1 MKKQIIIILLLFL
14 FSAIETATA
23 QAITG
28 KVTDADTRPID
39 GATVILQTAD
49 STFVDAAIT
58 DTTGCFRFNR
68 QLAAYRLIFQHILY
82 EACEYE
88 GKGENAGVHRLKS
101 KDYALGEVVI
111 KGERPL
117 VKVEEGKLTYDLSQL
132 TDSKVVSNAYESLQQ
147 LPGVQEISGNLSL
160 AGAHSLS
167 IILNGKP
174 TTMSYEQ
181 LVNLLKNTPASRVEK
196 AEVMYSAPPQYHVR
210 GAAINL
216 ILKGYRAGEGGLQGE
231 VNAAYLYDY
240 KNGAQGGLN
249 LLYTT
254 PKWNIDFL
262 YNAQYRQHR
271 QTTDTYSRHTLN
283 DKIHDIYQQGT
294 IDRKELTHNVRTGAE
309 YKLSERSNISLGYTG
324 AFSPRNRN
332 HSSSTGNFATSDNR
346 TGKENRMHNLALD
359 YVSSFGMKAGANYTS
374 YRSESHQDFTNKDEE
389 GKMSS
394 FRTTSGQHI
403 DRWKIYADQSH
414 QSANG
419 WGVNYG
425 TSFAYAGDHNTQF
438 YHATDGT
445 DRSEL
450 NTDSR
455 NQEYTYNIYAGVNK
469 SIGEQLSFSLSVTGE
484 YYKMANY
491 HGWSVYPT
499 AELTYVAS
507 PSHILQFSFTSDK
520 TYPGYWDL
528 SESTGYLSGYEEG
541 QGNPMLRPSA
551 DYAVNLNYI
560 LKNKYIFSLS
570 YDYQPDLFQQQA
582 YQSTERLTLIYKTL
596 NWDYQQ
602 SFTATAILPFK
613 IGNWLDSRIT
623 VQADYNQAKCD
634 DFFNI
639 SFDHSKWTGLG
650 MLDNTVTL
658 SSKPNIR
665 MQLTGFYLSPS
676 IQGSYTLSSVWGLH
690 AGLRWEFANQK
701 ASLQLKAND
710 IFNSMEGDVDVTLRN
725 RGQYM
730 DMHVNSYSRSVLLSF
745 TYKFGGY
752 KERQHK
758 KVDTSRFK

>member
-28 KVTDADTRPID
+28 KVTDADAHPID

-58 DTTGCFRFNR
+58 DTAGCFRFDK
-68 QLAAYRLIFQHILY
+68 QLAAYRLLFQHILY
-82 EACEYE
+82 EACECE
-88 GKGENAGVHRLKS
+88 GKGENTGVHTLKS
-101 KDYALGEVVI
+101 KDYALSEVVI

-117 VKVEEGKLTYDLSQL
+117 VKVEEGKLTYDLAQL
-132 TDSKVVSNAYESLQQ
+132 AGNKVVSNAYESLQQ

-174 TTMSYEQ
+174 STMSYEQ

-216 ILKGYRAGEGGLQGE
+216 VLKGYRTGEGGLQGE
-231 VNAAYLYDY
+231 VNAGYLYDY
-240 KNGAQGGLN
+240 KNGTQGGTS

-254 PKWNIDFL
+254 PKWNIDLL
-262 YNAQYRQHR
+262 YNAQYRQYR
-271 QTTDTYSRHTLN
+271 QTTDTYSRHTLK
-283 DKIHDIYQQGT
+283 DSIYDIHQQGT
-294 IDRKELTHNVRTGAE
+294 IDRKELTHHVRAGAE
-309 YKLSERSNISLGYTG
+309 YKINEESNISVAYTG
-324 AFSPRNRN
+324 VFHPNNKN
-332 HSSSTGNFATSDNR
+332 HSSSQGNFATSDNR
-346 TGKENRMHNLALD
+346 TGKSNRMHNLALD
-359 YVSSFGMKAGANYTS
+359 YISAFGMKAGVNYTS

-389 GKMSS
+389 ENTSS
-394 FRTTSGQHI
+394 FQTTSGQRI

-414 QSANG
+414 EWKNG
-419 WGVNYG
+419 WGLNYG
-425 TSFAYAGDHNTQF
+425 TSFAYANDHNTQF

-450 NTDSR
+450 DTDNRYS
-455 NQEYTYNIYAGVNK
+455 EYTYNLYAGFSK
-469 SIGEQLSFSLSVTGE
+469 SLGERLSFSASLSGE

-491 HGWSVYPT
+491 QGWSFYPT

-507 PSHILQFSFTSDK
+507 PSHILQLSFTSDK

-541 QGNPMLRPSA
+541 QGNPMLKPST

-560 LKNKYIFSLS
+560 LKNKYIFSLA
-570 YDYQPDLFQQQA
+570 YDYQPDLFQQLA
-582 YQSTERLTLIYKTL
+582 YQSTERLVMIYKTL

-613 IGNWLDSRIT
+613 IGNWLDSRATI
-623 VQADYNQAKCD
+623 QAEYNQAKCD
-634 DFFNI
+634 NFFDI

-650 MLDNTVTL
+650 MLDNTLTL
-658 SSKPNIR
+658 SNKPDIR
-665 MQLTGFYLSPS
+665 MQLTGLYLSPS
-676 IQGSYTLSSVWGLH
+676 IQGSYTLSSVWALH
-690 AGLRWEFANQK
+690 AGLRWNFANGK

-710 IFNSMEGDVDVTLRN
+710 IFNSMQGNVDVSLRN

-730 DMHVNSYSRSVLLSF
+730 DMHVNSYSRNVLVSF
-745 TYKFGGY
+745 IYKFGGY
-752 KERQHK
+752 KEKQYK
-758 KVDTSRFK
+758 EVDTSRFK

>member
-1 MKKQIIIILLLFL
+1 MKKQIIIFLFL
-14 FSAIETATA
+14 FLLSAIETATA

-28 KVTDADTRPID
+28 KVTDTDARPID
-39 GATVILQTAD
+39 GATVVLQTAD

-58 DTTGCFRFNR
+58 DTTGCFRFDK
-68 QLAAYRLIFQHILY
+68 QLAAYRLLFQHILY
-82 EACEYE
+82 EACECE
-88 GKGENAGVHRLKS
+88 GKGENAGVHTLKS

-117 VKVEEGKLTYDLSQL
+117 VKVEEGKLTYDLAAL
-132 TDSKVVSNAYESLQQ
+132 TDNKVVSNAYESLQQ
-147 LPGVQEISGNLSL
+147 LPGVQELNGNLSL

-174 TTMSYEQ
+174 STMSYEQ
-181 LVNLLKNTPASRVEK
+181 LVNLLKNTPASRVAK

-216 ILKGYRAGEGGLQGE
+216 VLKGYRTGEGGLQGE
-231 VNAAYLYDY
+231 VNAGYLYDY
-240 KNGAQGGLN
+240 KNGMQGGAS

-254 PKWNIDFL
+254 PKWNIDLL
-262 YNAQYRQHR
+262 YNAQYRQYR
-271 QTTDTYSRHTLN
+271 QTTDTYSRHTLK
-283 DKIHDIYQQGT
+283 DSVYHIHQQGA
-294 IDRKELTHNVRTGAE
+294 INRKELTHHVRAGAE
-309 YKLSERSNISLGYTG
+309 YKINEESNISLAYTG
-324 AFSPRNRN
+324 VFNPANKN
-332 HSSSTGNFATSDNR
+332 HSSSQGNFATSDNR
-346 TGKENRMHNLALD
+346 TEKSNRMHNLAVD
-359 YVSSFGMKAGANYTS
+359 YISSFGMKAGANYTS
-374 YRSESHQDFTNKDEE
+374 YRSESHQDFTNKDEKE
-389 GKMSS
+389 NTSS

-403 DRWKIYADQSH
+403 DRWKIYADQYH
-414 QSANG
+414 EWKNK
-419 WGVNYG
+419 WRLNYG
-425 TSFAYAGDHNTQF
+425 TSFAYANDHSTQF
-438 YHATDGT
+438 YHPTDGM

-450 NTDSR
+450 DTDNR
-455 NQEYTYNIYAGVNK
+455 YDEYTYNIYAGFSK
-469 SIGEQLSFSLSVTGE
+469 SLGERLSFSASVTGE

-491 HGWSVYPT
+491 HGWSLYPT

-507 PSHILQFSFTSDK
+507 PSHMLQFSFTSDK

-541 QGNPMLRPSA
+541 QGNPMLKPST

-560 LKNKYIFSLS
+560 LKNKYIFSLA
-570 YDYQPDLFQQQA
+570 YDYQPDLFQQLA
-582 YQSTERLTLIYKTL
+582 YQSTERLVMIYKTL

-602 SFTATAILPFK
+602 SFTATAILPFR
-613 IGNWLDSRIT
+613 IGNWLDSRAT
-623 VQADYNQAKCD
+623 VQAEYNQAKCD
-634 DFFNI
+634 NFFDI

-650 MLDNTVTL
+650 MLDNTLTL
-658 SSKPNIR
+658 SRKPDIR
-665 MQLTGFYLSPS
+665 MQLTGLCLTPS
-676 IQGSYTLSSVWGLH
+676 IQGSYTLSSVWALH
-690 AGLRWEFANQK
+690 AGLRWNFANQK

-710 IFNSMEGDVDVTLRN
+710 IFNSMQGNVDVTLRN

-752 KERQHK
+752 KEKQHK